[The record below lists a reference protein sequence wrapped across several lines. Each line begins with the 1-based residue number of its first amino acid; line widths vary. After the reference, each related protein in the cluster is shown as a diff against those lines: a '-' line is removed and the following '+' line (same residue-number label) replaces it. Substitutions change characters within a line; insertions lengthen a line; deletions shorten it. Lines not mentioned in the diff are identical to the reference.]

1 MNIQKK
7 MVYPDHYEFTKNEML
22 KIIEY
27 AKKNDF
33 QIIMTEKDY
42 YKIKDFSLENI
53 KYLKVK
59 LEIEK
64 EEEFIKNV
72 MKAYD

>member
-1 MNIQKK
+1 MI
-7 MVYPDHYEFTKNEML
+7 

-33 QIIMTEKDY
+33 QIVMTEKDY
-42 YKIKDFSLENI
+42 FKIKDFSLENI

>member
-1 MNIQKK
+1 
-7 MVYPDHYEFTKNEML
+7 ML
-22 KIIEY
+22 KIIEH
-27 AKKNDF
+27 AKNNDF
-33 QIIMTEKDY
+33 QIVMTEKDY

-53 KYLKVK
+53 KYLRVK

-64 EEEFIKNV
+64 EEEFIKNI

>member
-1 MNIQKK
+1 

-33 QIIMTEKDY
+33 QIVMTEKDY

-53 KYLKVK
+53 KYLK
-59 LEIEK
+59 
-64 EEEFIKNV
+64 
-72 MKAYD
+72 

>member
-1 MNIQKK
+1 
-7 MVYPDHYEFTKNEML
+7 ML

-33 QIIMTEKDY
+33 QIVMTEKDY

>member
-1 MNIQKK
+1 
-7 MVYPDHYEFTKNEML
+7 ML

-27 AKKNDF
+27 EKKNDF
-33 QIIMTEKDY
+33 QIVMTEKDY

>member
-1 MNIQKK
+1 
-7 MVYPDHYEFTKNEML
+7 
-22 KIIEY
+22 
-27 AKKNDF
+27 
-33 QIIMTEKDY
+33 MTEKDY

-53 KYLKVK
+53 KYLRVK

-64 EEEFIKNV
+64 EEEFIKNI